1 MTNLTSLGLTEGI
14 WEALVAADDKPAL
27 VVEHDGTPLADTEVK
42 AGPEDGQWLL
52 RVPVPASALSDG
64 IQIFRVLD
72 GDGATL
78 GQFEILAGAPLAT
91 DIRAELAL
99 LRAELDLLKSAF
111 RRHCAESS

>member
-1 MTNLTSLGLTEGI
+1 MTELTALGLNEGI
-14 WEALVAADDKPAL
+14 WEALVPADEKPAL
-27 VVEHDGTPLADTEVK
+27 VVEHDGKPLSDTEVK
-42 AGPEDGQWLL
+42 ASPESGQWLL
-52 RVPVPASALSDG
+52 RVPVPVSALSDG
-64 IQIFRVLD
+64 IQVFRVLD
-72 GDGATL
+72 GNGVAL